1 MVIVNKMIGK
11 CQSCSNSVAPGKGF
25 AYKNGH
31 RWLTACASKAC
42 IQRLGLTIPDRVLG
56 GGAERRELLV
66 NGQLFCPYDRDATY
80 LLRSLPPPRGKPS
93 WDKAETCRWVS
104 LADEDLPRV
113 IEVCDKL
120 RVSVPDE
127 LRKRM
132 EVGTEDTQLAD
143 ARAATKG
150 LYDFQR
156 DGVRFLALHKR
167 ALLADEMGCGKA
179 QPVDCKILTPTGWM
193 EIGSLKVGDT
203 VIGSAGTPVKV
214 TAVYPRG
221 MLPVFRVVMNDGA
234 STRCCAEHLWRV
246 QTANDR
252 FRGGNTRV
260 MSLEELMS
268 EGVKDSYGNSR
279 WFVPLVKPIQ
289 FTTKTFPL
297 HPYLLG
303 ALIANGGF
311 SQHAVFHSGGKDQRA
326 LFEHLLPQGVELVD
340 SGDGVSY
347 RISTRVVGQKN
358 PVMDALR
365 AMGLMGKLSPEKFI
379 PHEYMFGSVEQRLD
393 LLRGL
398 FDNDGTSSG
407 YKIEY
412 NTTSPI
418 LAEQVI
424 ALIRS
429 LGGSA
434 WMTTRKPKYTYGGEK
449 LTGKTDYRI
458 NLAAEFNPFLLKR
471 KADKVTTRSKY
482 PPIHSIASIEP
493 AGSTECVCIA
503 VESDDHM
510 YVTEDYI
517 LTHNTIQA
525 LVALPNNPRVLL
537 ICPASLKYNWR
548 DEAAKWR
555 PDLRVTVLS
564 GRESFKVPERG
575 EIVAI
580 NFDIL
585 PSFLKPKQKKDEEG
599 RLVFSTSGKPVMEY
613 KIPEE
618 LQKDF
623 ADVHIIIDEAQRVKN
638 YKTQRA
644 QKVTALTMAAGGDW
658 MLTGTPVE
666 NNPPELFGV
675 LEVGRMART
684 VFGNYQIF
692 FRLFNGQKNRWGGT
706 EWGEPSPEVP
716 ERLRRVMLRRLKKE
730 VLKDLPPKRYQYI
743 TVNDVGEAL
752 SEEMDE
758 ALKDWDN
765 NYEEDYL
772 PSFEQFS
779 AVLNKLAEARI
790 PAMLEIVESYEESE
804 TPLVVFSAHKAP
816 LHALAKRDGWEIIT
830 GDTRATDRHAIVSAF
845 QSGALKG
852 VGVSIAAGGVG
863 LTLTRASDELFV
875 DRLWNPSANIQAED
889 RCHRIGATGERIL
902 IKLLTSNHPLD
913 KRINMLLD
921 KKQRLI
927 EKTMDALVKPKLR
940 GPAAKANIELVCE
953 TKEQLRQR
961 VELVDETEEQLAE
974 RIERAAREAEE
985 HEAKDKVA
993 RILDRERKRAL
1004 GVSNALPEPELTTK
1018 RKALIR
1024 DALGFLAAH
1033 CDGAVMRDQ
1042 QGFNKPDA
1050 MIGHWLNATGL
1061 RDDDEVSLR
1070 VAERILSR
1078 YYRQLHEAGFDSIWR
1093 PELE

>member
-1 MVIVNKMIGK
+1 MMVIVNKMIGK

-167 ALLADEMGCGKA
+167 ALLADEMGCGK
-179 QPVDCKILTPTGWM
+179 
-193 EIGSLKVGDT
+193 
-203 VIGSAGTPVKV
+203 
-214 TAVYPRG
+214 
-221 MLPVFRVVMNDGA
+221 
-234 STRCCAEHLWRV
+234 
-246 QTANDR
+246 
-252 FRGGNTRV
+252 
-260 MSLEELMS
+260 
-268 EGVKDSYGNSR
+268 
-279 WFVPLVKPIQ
+279 
-289 FTTKTFPL
+289 
-297 HPYLLG
+297 
-303 ALIANGGF
+303 
-311 SQHAVFHSGGKDQRA
+311 
-326 LFEHLLPQGVELVD
+326 
-340 SGDGVSY
+340 
-347 RISTRVVGQKN
+347 
-358 PVMDALR
+358 
-365 AMGLMGKLSPEKFI
+365 
-379 PHEYMFGSVEQRLD
+379 
-393 LLRGL
+393 
-398 FDNDGTSSG
+398 
-407 YKIEY
+407 
-412 NTTSPI
+412 
-418 LAEQVI
+418 
-424 ALIRS
+424 
-429 LGGSA
+429 
-434 WMTTRKPKYTYGGEK
+434 
-449 LTGKTDYRI
+449 
-458 NLAAEFNPFLLKR
+458 
-471 KADKVTTRSKY
+471 
-482 PPIHSIASIEP
+482 
-493 AGSTECVCIA
+493 
-503 VESDDHM
+503 
-510 YVTEDYI
+510 
-517 LTHNTIQA
+517 TIQA